1 LRPLHLI
8 LAVIAIAAI
17 ALPIIVVRLAPPIPE
32 RAFEAPPTARR
43 IVTTPKVPPPP
54 VEPVEYASIDPDDAR
69 AVNAAIPFVNGP
81 VPAARPFRFVGG
93 TEDFARATD
102 CLAAAAYYEAGDDP
116 PGQKAVAQ
124 VVLNRL
130 RHPAFPKTVCGV
142 VFQGAERATGCQFTF
157 TCDGALGRT
166 PSPAAWQRARD
177 VATRALR
184 GSVYKPVGWATH
196 YHTDWVV
203 PYWSSSLDK
212 IAELH
217 THLFFRWTGWWGTGP
232 AFNRGQQPGEA
243 PIAKLAA
250 VSDIHRIG
258 ADGPASAA
266 ALAAAPYKGT
276 TPAPLGSDNEVFL
289 TRLNPA
295 QAASYPAMA
304 MAACG
309 ARAVPLHGLDHRRC
323 RRDEPAADQRSDA
336 CHVVQLHPRSR
347 QQSRTL
353 PVELRRIQEPRILHE
368 AHDAP
373 RRAGSENRCPRKGAG
388 AARGRPPEIKRGA
401 GSADAR
407 QRGRRGIRNGPAA
420 TCATGPIVTY
430 AARNISGGSAISA
443 SAPPS
448 IWRR

>member
-1 LRPLHLI
+1 MSALRPLHLI

-69 AVNAAIPFVNGP
+69 AVNAAIPFVKSP

-166 PSPAAWQRARD
+166 PSPAAWQRARN

-243 PIAKLAA
+243 LIAKLAA

-309 ARAVPLHGLDHRRC
+309 ARVRCRFMGWTTAAAAATSLPLTNDQMHAMSFSYIRDRDSNLERFLWNCDEFRNRGSCMKRMMLRAVPVPKIDVPAKGPEPLEGVRRKSSA
-323 RRDEPAADQRSDA
+323 EPAA
-336 CHVVQLHPRSR
+336 P
-347 QQSRTL
+347 TL
-353 PVELRRIQEPRILHE
+353 GNAAGVE
-368 AHDAP
+368 
-373 RRAGSENRCPRKGAG
+373 
-388 AARGRPPEIKRGA
+388 
-401 GSADAR
+401 
-407 QRGRRGIRNGPAA
+407 
-420 TCATGPIVTY
+420 
-430 AARNISGGSAISA
+430 
-443 SAPPS
+443 
-448 IWRR
+448 